1 MKTNHN
7 PNTNY
12 LLSGKSANQIAQ
24 AVNWLDENRT
34 YLDETG
40 HHRKNYF
47 PGEIRVKY
55 SGENMLPMFSAVILS
70 DLIGVDLSKGLVY
83 DTPSF
88 QVRTATASDS
98 SEIQFAVTTEPA
110 VADSCV
116 KAVLS
121 GIVPAKII
129 VRDQAHQF
137 VQPLLDG
144 SGQLESCESSIAK
157 ILYKAAGTGEQWAM
171 LQIGSAGAGGGSY
184 NGYFVIKTRTIEDVK
199 KIVVCDGKTYDAKE
213 GRSGDSLVMVNGL
226 MRSAPYT
233 EFDIPSDQH
242 RYIYVKY
249 ISILEDAA
257 SGDRCEIRL
266 GSEDDISEE
275 TAIALIG
282 EITKKESGDISITQR
297 HGTILSKS
305 TNGVPYIDWTY
316 ACEMSYVEN

>member
-70 DLIGVDLSKGLVY
+70 DLIGVDLLKGLVY

-88 QVRTATASDS
+88 QARTATASDS

-110 VADSCV
+110 VADSCF

-137 VQPLLDG
+137 VRPLLDG

-171 LQIGSAGAGGGSY
+171 LQIGSAGAGGGY
-184 NGYFVIKTRTIEDVK
+184 DGYLKAIYYPKEKQYGLICGFDRENEIAGFCWVNGQRRDVLKSTRVK
-199 KIVVCDGKTYDAKE
+199 PKE
-213 GRSGDSLVMVNGL
+213 GFLCISGKID
-226 MRSAPYT
+226 
-233 EFDIPSDQH
+233 SDQ
-242 RYIYVKY
+242 IG
-249 ISILEDAA
+249 LEIKDQIPGKAT
-257 SGDRCEIRL
+257 G
-266 GSEDDISEE
+266 GSDTDYHP
-275 TAIALIG
+275 IALIKKTG
-282 EITKKESGDISITQR
+282 ENEHETFSCFQLSRYEFPHLWVFGECEEES
-297 HGTILSKS
+297 
-305 TNGVPYIDWTY
+305 
-316 ACEMSYVEN
+316 